1 MFDPSKYKV
10 QAPLEENI
18 PLKIEGSKLYAWSKK
33 RDSWIELADR
43 WQIVPEHA
51 MTPTVYWQWEMTVVP
66 ESFRLQG
73 WDHDPSAKSFDDE
86 QWQKLPESVRQDLIR
101 HGYKRMQH
109 KTTVL
114 ACYAYTKRG
123 HEFRNFR
130 YVNHQL
136 IADVYR

>member
-10 QAPLEENI
+10 QAPLEENV
-18 PLKIEGSKLYAWSKK
+18 PLKIEGNKLYAWSKK
-33 RDSWIELADR
+33 YNSWIELADR

-51 MTPTVYWQWEMTVVP
+51 MTPTVYWLWEMTVVP
-66 ESFRLQG
+66 ERFKLQG
-73 WDHDPSAKSFDDE
+73 WDHDPLAKSFDDD
-86 QWQKLPESVRQDLIR
+86 QWNALPELVRQDLIR
-101 HGYKRMQH
+101 YGYKRMRH
-109 KTTVL
+109 ETTVL

-136 IADVYR
+136 VADVYR